1 MQIPEFTKED
11 FEQGTSPYEFL
22 FQYQNDGFVQEQI
35 KSMLIEQAKSHRV
48 KNFVK
53 RFTEYVKAQK
63 KACNAISLDNVTM
76 FEGQEVELITGNWRA
91 DEYGISTNTPFG
103 EVYACNHPVMP
114 VQRLVNIDTG
124 VEKISLAYRK
134 GKNWRHVIV
143 DRRTISSATSI
154 VGLSDFG
161 IGVNS
166 ENAKYL
172 VRYLHDVEYLN
183 FDQIEEKSSVS
194 RLGWI
199 DGEGFSPYVD
209 KLVFDGELSYKSFF
223 ESVKPRGNF
232 ETWLNMANEIRK
244 NGVYARIIL
253 AAAFASVLV
262 QPLGCL
268 PFFVHLWGGTEV
280 GKSVGLMLA
289 ASVWANPEM
298 GKYIH
303 TFNSTAVGREKS
315 AGFVNSLPLIF
326 DELQIISD
334 KKSFDNDIYML
345 SEGIGRSRG
354 AKTGGIQKLETWRN
368 VILTS
373 GEMPLTGTTSGGGA
387 VNRIVEIECKEKL
400 FQNPRDIANLIRKN
414 YGHAGKMFV
423 EKLQEDDNIEKA
435 NSLYRDFYARIINTD
450 TTEKQSMGAA
460 LILVADL
467 LATEW
472 IFKDDC
478 ALTMDEI
485 VEFLQTKASVSVNDR
500 AYEYICEYVVQNANK
515 FCEGSD
521 MTDVW
526 GKFENNQVHIVN
538 REFERICRDGGFN
551 ASSLKSWLKSNG
563 KLECSADRMTKKSR
577 INGYAANCVVMQLQQ
592 NELGDIE
599 YIDEII

>member
-1 MQIPEFTKED
+1 
-11 FEQGTSPYEFL
+11 
-22 FQYQNDGFVQEQI
+22 
-35 KSMLIEQAKSHRV
+35 MLVEQAKSHGV

-53 RFTEYVKAQK
+53 RFNEYVKAQK
-63 KACNAISLDNVTM
+63 KACNVIALDSVTM
-76 FEGQEVELITGNWRA
+76 FEGQESELLTGNWRA

-103 EVYACNHPVMP
+103 EVYACNHPILP

-172 VRYLHDVEYLN
+172 VRYLHDIEYLN

-223 ESVKPRGNF
+223 ESVKPRGDF
-232 ETWLNMANEIRK
+232 ETWLNMATDIRK
-244 NGVYARIIL
+244 SGVYARIIL
-253 AAAFASVLV
+253 AAAFASVLI

-326 DELQIISD
+326 DELQIIAD

-373 GEMPLTGTTSGGGA
+373 GEMPLAGATSGGGA
-387 VNRIVEIECKEKL
+387 VNRIIEIECKEKL
-400 FQNPRDIANLIRKN
+400 FKNPRDVANLVRKH
-414 YGHAGKMFV
+414 YGHAGKKFV
-423 EKLQEDDNIEKA
+423 EQLQEDGNIEKA

-460 LILVADL
+460 LVLVADA

-472 IFKDDC
+472 IFKDDR
-478 ALTMDEI
+478 ALTMSEI

-515 FCEGSD
+515 FCEDSID
-521 MTDVW
+521 TDVW
-526 GKFENNQVHIVN
+526 GKIEGNYVYIVC

-551 ASSLKSWLKSNG
+551 SSSLKSWLKSEG
-563 KLECSADRMTKKSR
+563 KLEHDAGKLSKRARV
-577 INGYAANCVVMQLQQ
+577 NGYLASCVVVKFQQ
-592 NELGDIE
+592 TDNDGIID
-599 YIDEII
+599 IDEI